1 MIKIRP
7 MNKIRL
13 SLLSLLIVISG
24 LGSAAAFAESKIGY
38 VNAVE
43 LVETAPQ
50 GKKALK
56 ELEGEFK
63 GRERELIALRDDAVA
78 LEQSLSKNS
87 LLLKD
92 SEKSEKTKQLL
103 ELQRRL
109 QREQRELNEDFN
121 LRRNEELAKLQ
132 VIVTEAVIN
141 VAKQQNYDIVFQ
153 QAVWFKPSID
163 MTQAVL
169 EYLENNAK

>member
-1 MIKIRP
+1 
-7 MNKIRL
+7 MNKNRL
-13 SLLSLLIVISG
+13 LALVLVLVSISVPVA
-24 LGSAAAFAESKIGY
+24 SAEKIGY

-56 ELEGEFK
+56 ELEDEFS
-63 GRERELIALRDDAVA
+63 EREQAVLALRDEVLA
-78 LEQSLSKNS
+78 LEQSLTKNS
-87 LLLKD
+87 LLLKKA
-92 SEKSEKTKQLL
+92 EKDEKTAQLA

-109 QREQRELNEDFN
+109 QREQRELSEDFN
-121 LRRNEELAKLQ
+121 LRRNEALAKLQ
-132 VIVTEAVIN
+132 KVVTKAVIE
-141 VAKQQNYDIVFQ
+141 VAKAQDYDIVFQ

-169 EYLENNAK
+169 DYLEKNQNN

>member
-1 MIKIRP
+1 
-7 MNKIRL
+7 MNKTRL
-13 SLLSLLIVISG
+13 PLLGLLILLSAFS
-24 LGSAAAFAESKIGY
+24 SAYAETKIGY

-56 ELEGEFK
+56 ELENEFI
-63 GRERELIALRDDAVA
+63 GREREVIALRDEAVA

-92 SEKSEKTKQLL
+92 SEKTEKTRKLV

-132 VIVTEAVIN
+132 VIVTEAVIK
-141 VAKQQNYDIVFQ
+141 VAKKQNYDIVFQ

-169 EYLENNAK
+169 EYLQKNKK

>member
-1 MIKIRP
+1 MKT

-13 SLLSLLIVISG
+13 PLLGLLILLS
-24 LGSAAAFAESKIGY
+24 AFSTAYAETKIGY

-56 ELEGEFK
+56 ELENEFS
-63 GRERELIALRDDAVA
+63 GREREVIALRDEAVA

-92 SEKSEKTKQLL
+92 SEKTEKTRKLV

-132 VIVTEAVIN
+132 VIVTEAVIK

-163 MTQAVL
+163 MTEAVL
-169 EYLENNAK
+169 EYLQKNKK

>member
-1 MIKIRP
+1 MS
-7 MNKIRL
+7 KIRL
-13 SLLSLLIVISG
+13 SLLSLLILLSG
-24 LGSAAAFAESKIGY
+24 LGPAYAETKIGY

-56 ELEGEFK
+56 ELEDEFK
-63 GRERELIALRDDAVA
+63 GRERELIALRDEAVA

-141 VAKQQNYDIVFQ
+141 VAEQQNYDIVFQ

-169 EYLENNAK
+169 DYLEKNAK

>member
-1 MIKIRP
+1 
-7 MNKIRL
+7 MNKIRF
-13 SLLSLLIVISG
+13 SLLGLLVIVGSFISPVY
-24 LGSAAAFAESKIGY
+24 AETKIGY

-50 GKKALK
+50 GRKALK
-56 ELEGEFK
+56 ELEDEFS
-63 GRERELIALRDDAVA
+63 GRERELIALRDEAVA

-92 SEKSEKTKQLL
+92 SEKTDKTRKLV

-109 QREQRELNEDFN
+109 QREQRELSEDFN

-132 VIVTEAVIN
+132 VIVTQAVVK
-141 VAKQQNYDIVFQ
+141 VAEEQNYDIVFQ

-163 MTQAVL
+163 MTQSVL
-169 EYLENNAK
+169 DYLEKNTK

>member
-1 MIKIRP
+1 MKIVR
-7 MNKIRL
+7 IFL
-13 SLLSLLIVISG
+13 FCALSLLIG
-24 LGSAAAFAESKIGY
+24 LKTAYAETKIGY

-43 LVETAPQ
+43 LVEMAPQ
-50 GKKALK
+50 GQKALK
-56 ELEGEFK
+56 ELENEFK
-63 GRERELIALRDDAVA
+63 GREQELLALRDQAVE
-78 LEQSLSKNS
+78 LEQSMSKNS

-92 SEKSEKTKQLL
+92 AEKDEQAKQLM

-109 QREQRELNEDFN
+109 QREQRELSEDFN

-132 VIVTEAVIN
+132 KVVTEAVIQ
-141 VAKQQNYDIVFQ
+141 VAKEQDYDIVFQ

-169 EYLENNAK
+169 DYLNKNQ

>member
-1 MIKIRP
+1 
-7 MNKIRL
+7 MNKIHL
-13 SLLSLLIVISG
+13 VLFAVLAMFG
-24 LGSAAAFAESKIGY
+24 TAPTASAETKIGY

-43 LVETAPQ
+43 LVEMAPQ
-50 GKKALK
+50 GQKALK
-56 ELEGEFK
+56 DLENEFK
-63 GRERELIALRDDAVA
+63 GREQELLALRDEAVE

-92 SEKSEKTKQLL
+92 AEKDEQAKQLL

-109 QREQRELNEDFN
+109 QREQRELSEDFN

-132 VIVTEAVIN
+132 KVVTEAVIE
-141 VAKQQNYDIVFQ
+141 VAKDQNYDIVFQ

-169 EYLENNAK
+169 DYLEKNQ

>member
-1 MIKIRP
+1 
-7 MNKIRL
+7 MNKIRF
-13 SLLSLLIVISG
+13 SLLGLLAIFASFISPVY
-24 LGSAAAFAESKIGY
+24 AETKIGY

-50 GKKALK
+50 GRKALK
-56 ELEGEFK
+56 ELEGEFS
-63 GRERELIALRDDAVA
+63 GRERGLIALSDEAVA

-87 LLLKD
+87 LLLK
-92 SEKSEKTKQLL
+92 EAEKTEKTRKLV

-109 QREQRELNEDFN
+109 QREQRELSEDFN

-132 VIVTEAVIN
+132 VIVTQAVVK
-141 VAKQQNYDIVFQ
+141 VAEEQNYDIVFQ

-163 MTQAVL
+163 MTQSVL
-169 EYLENNAK
+169 NYLEKNTK

>member
-1 MIKIRP
+1 MIGIIN
-7 MNKIRL
+7 MNKVRL
-13 SLLSLLIVISG
+13 VLLVVLALLGG
-24 LGSAAAFAESKIGY
+24 LSTASAETKIGY
-38 VNAVE
+38 VNAVS
-43 LVETAPQ
+43 LVEMAPQ
-50 GKKALK
+50 GQKALK
-56 ELEGEFK
+56 DLENEFK
-63 GRERELIALRDDAVA
+63 GREQELLALRDQAVE

-92 SEKSEKTKQLL
+92 AEKDEQAKKLL

-132 VIVTEAVIN
+132 KVVTEAVIQ
-141 VAKQQNYDIVFQ
+141 VAKEQNYDIVFQ

-169 EYLENNAK
+169 DYLEKNQ

>member
-1 MIKIRP
+1 MVLAA
-7 MNKIRL
+7 L
-13 SLLSLLIVISG
+13 SI
-24 LGSAAAFAESKIGY
+24 APANAEKIGY
-38 VNAVE
+38 VNAVQ

-56 ELEGEFK
+56 ELEGEFS
-63 GRERELIALRDDAVA
+63 GRERDVLALRDEAVA
-78 LEQSLSKNS
+78 LEKSLTKNS

-92 SEKSEKTKQLL
+92 SEKQEKTKALL

-109 QREQRELNEDFN
+109 KREQRELNEDFS

-132 VIVTEAVIN
+132 KIVTQAVIK
-141 VAKQQNYDIVFQ
+141 VAEAGDYDIVFQ

-163 MTQAVL
+163 MTESVL
-169 EYLENNAK
+169 EYLEKNDK

>member
-1 MIKIRP
+1 MKT

-13 SLLSLLIVISG
+13 PLLGLLILLS
-24 LGSAAAFAESKIGY
+24 AFSTAYAETKIGY

-56 ELEGEFK
+56 ELENEFS
-63 GRERELIALRDDAVA
+63 GREREVIALRDEAVA

-92 SEKSEKTKQLL
+92 SEKTEKTRKLV

-132 VIVTEAVIN
+132 VIVTEAVIK

-169 EYLENNAK
+169 EYLQKNKK

>member
-1 MIKIRP
+1 MIGIIN
-7 MNKIRL
+7 MNKVRL
-13 SLLSLLIVISG
+13 VLLVVLALLGG
-24 LGSAAAFAESKIGY
+24 LSTASAETKIGY
-38 VNAVE
+38 VNAVS
-43 LVETAPQ
+43 LVEMAPQ
-50 GKKALK
+50 GQKALK
-56 ELEGEFK
+56 DLGNEFK
-63 GRERELIALRDDAVA
+63 GREQELLALRDQAVE

-92 SEKSEKTKQLL
+92 AEKDEQAKKLL

-132 VIVTEAVIN
+132 KVVTEAVIQ
-141 VAKQQNYDIVFQ
+141 VAKEQNYDIVFQ

-169 EYLENNAK
+169 DYLEKNQ

>member
-1 MIKIRP
+1 MKKFR
-7 MNKIRL
+7 
-13 SLLSLLIVISG
+13 LLILCVLAILTGVSPVY
-24 LGSAAAFAESKIGY
+24 AETKIGY

-56 ELEGEFK
+56 DLEGEFS
-63 GRERELIALRDDAVA
+63 GRERELLALRDEVLK

-92 SEKSEKTKQLL
+92 TEKADKTRQLVD
-103 ELQRRL
+103 LQRRL
-109 QREQRELNEDFN
+109 KREQRELSEDFN
-121 LRRNEELAKLQ
+121 LRRNEELSKLQ
-132 VIVTEAVIN
+132 IIVTEAVIK
-141 VAKQQNYDIVFQ
+141 VAKEQNYDIVFQ

-169 EYLENNAK
+169 DYLEKNGQ

>member
-1 MIKIRP
+1 MKRIQI
-7 MNKIRL
+7 
-13 SLLSLLIVISG
+13 SLLGLFIISA
-24 LGSAAAFAESKIGY
+24 SFISPVHAETKIGY

-50 GKKALK
+50 GRKALK
-56 ELEGEFK
+56 ELEDEFS
-63 GRERELIALRDDAVA
+63 GRERELIALRDEAVA

-92 SEKSEKTKQLL
+92 SEKTEKTRKLVD
-103 ELQRRL
+103 LQRQL
-109 QREQRELNEDFN
+109 QREQRELSEDFN

-132 VIVTEAVIN
+132 VIVTQAVIK
-141 VAKQQNYDIVFQ
+141 VAEEQKYDIVFQ

-163 MTQAVL
+163 MTQSVL
-169 EYLENNAK
+169 DYLEKNTK

>member
-1 MIKIRP
+1 

-13 SLLSLLIVISG
+13 PLLGLIILLSAFS
-24 LGSAAAFAESKIGY
+24 SADAETKIGY

-56 ELEGEFK
+56 ELENEFS
-63 GRERELIALRDDAVA
+63 GREREVIALRDEAVA

-92 SEKSEKTKQLL
+92 SEKTEKTEMPTRENKLGTR
-103 ELQRRL
+103 EMRL
-109 QREQRELNEDFN
+109 PDEKKRS
-121 LRRNEELAKLQ
+121 
-132 VIVTEAVIN
+132 
-141 VAKQQNYDIVFQ
+141 Y
-153 QAVWFKPSID
+153 
-163 MTQAVL
+163 
-169 EYLENNAK
+169 

>member
-1 MIKIRP
+1 

-13 SLLSLLIVISG
+13 CLLCLLTVLSG
-24 LGSAAAFAESKIGY
+24 FSPAYAETKIGY

-56 ELEGEFK
+56 DLEGEFK
-63 GRERELIALRDDAVA
+63 GREREVIALRDEAVA

-92 SEKSEKTKQLL
+92 SEKTEKTRKLV

-132 VIVTEAVIN
+132 VIVTEAVIK
-141 VAKQQNYDIVFQ
+141 VAEQQNYDIVFQ

-163 MTQAVL
+163 MTQSVL
-169 EYLENNAK
+169 DYLEKNTK